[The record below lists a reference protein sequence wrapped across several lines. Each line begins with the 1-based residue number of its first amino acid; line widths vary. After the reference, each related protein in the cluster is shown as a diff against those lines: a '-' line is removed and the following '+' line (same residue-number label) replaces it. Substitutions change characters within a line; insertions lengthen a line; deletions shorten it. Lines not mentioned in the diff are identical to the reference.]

1 MQAGANPCGAAR
13 SPLVSQ
19 DVNDIADQLRI
30 EQAASGRSGLT
41 ILQVLPELGEGGAER
56 GTVDLARYLLR
67 EGCTAL
73 VASAGGSAEAT
84 LEEFGGTSL
93 RLPLHSKNP
102 FTMRSN
108 IGRLEQLIQKHGV
121 QLVHARSRA
130 PAWSAYYAARR
141 CKVPFVTTFHG
152 VYEGSEGILKRRYNA
167 IMARGERVIAI
178 SDFVAEHVR
187 ERYRVPPERLRVIPR
202 GVDITQFD
210 PAAVSEDRRRLWA
223 VRWRLTAGTKVLML
237 PGRLVRRK
245 GHTLLMRAIERL
257 RRRDFVCLMVGD
269 IDTGSSYVGEIE
281 GLIGAMGLREVVRM
295 VGPCDDM
302 PAALMLADVVVVPST
317 GAPEPFGRVSIEAQ
331 AMGTPVIATDFGG
344 LGETLM
350 PAATGWLVPPD
361 DVDELADA
369 LQLALTM
376 PDDARARLAARA
388 RRFVTRNFTLE
399 RMAKSTLDLYRELL
413 EARAPETDLIGMSGA
428 RA

>member
-1 MQAGANPCGAAR
+1 M
-13 SPLVSQ
+13 
-19 DVNDIADQLRI
+19 NDIADQVRVG
-30 EQAASGRSGLT
+30 QADGARAGPV

-56 GTVDLARYLLR
+56 GTVDLARYLIR
-67 EGCTAL
+67 EGCIAL
-73 VASAGGSAEAT
+73 VASAGGAAEAK
-84 LEEFGGTSL
+84 LEEHGATSL

-102 FTMRSN
+102 FTMRAN
-108 IGRLEQLIQKHGV
+108 IRRLQRVIQEHGV

-130 PAWSAYYAARR
+130 PAWSAYHAALR
-141 CKVPFVTTFHG
+141 CRVPFVTTFHG
-152 VYEGSEGILKRRYNA
+152 VYEGSEGIFKRRYNA

-178 SDFVAEHVR
+178 SDFVAEHIR

-202 GVDITQFD
+202 GVDVTQFD
-210 PAAVSEDRRRLWA
+210 PAAVSEDRRERWA
-223 VRWRLTAGTKVLML
+223 ERWQLTPGTKVVML
-237 PGRLVRRK
+237 PGRVVRRK

-257 RRRDFVCLMVGD
+257 RRRDFVCLIVGESD
-269 IDTGSSYVGEIE
+269 ASSSYVGEIE

-302 PAALMLADVVVVPST
+302 PAALMLADVVVAPST

-331 AMGTPVIATDFGG
+331 AMGKPVIATDSGG

-388 RRFVTRNFTLE
+388 RRFIIRNFTLE
-399 RMAKSTLDLYRELL
+399 RLGRRTLAVYRELL
-413 EARAPETDLIGMSGA
+413 EGRGPETDLNDMSGVSA
-428 RA
+428 